1 MIPGL
6 PRSLGEAFERTE
18 VAVLVTVDGAGHPV
32 AAAAR
37 TTHDPREGCFDVAPR
52 DAGAADPHVALLFA
66 GDDGQALVQGTARPA
81 GAGLRVRPERILHW
95 EDGDLDAEPQLYDAH
110 LEEVRS
116 HHNQEPERPHEGP
129 AGAPAT
135 WDERLD
141 AVATAGGAAATL
153 AVVGPDG
160 FPFAVRVP
168 VAVDAATRTV
178 RVHADPVGAPLDAG
192 PACLLLED
200 GEVALRGDL
209 LEDAGL
215 WRVRPAAI
223 GRPA

>member
-6 PRSLGEAFERTE
+6 PRSLGETFERAG
-18 VAVLVTVDGAGHPV
+18 VAVVVTVDGAGHPV
-32 AAAAR
+32 AARAR
-37 TTHDPREGCFDVAPR
+37 TTHDAREGCFDVAAA
-52 DAGAADPHVALLFA
+52 AGFGDPHVALLFA
-66 GDDGQALVQGTARPA
+66 AGGGQALVQGTARPA
-81 GAGLRVRPERILHW
+81 GAGMRVRPERVLHW

-110 LEEVRS
+110 LEEVRA

-141 AVATAGGAAATL
+141 ALAAIEGAAATL

-168 VAVDAATRTV
+168 VAVDAAERSV

-192 PACLLLED
+192 PASLLLED
-200 GEVALRGDL
+200 GEGVALRGDL
-209 LEDAGL
+209 LEDAGSWL
-215 WRVRPAAI
+215 VRPAAI
-223 GRPA
+223 GTA